1 MRETIKKRVLEEA
14 NIIIN
19 TKGTIR
25 DLTKIMNV
33 SKSTIH
39 YDMQVRLKQLDE
51 DLYHNVL
58 KIFEEHISIRH
69 YLGGLATKKKYK
81 KVI

>member
-1 MRETIKKRVLEEA
+1 MKESIKKRVLEEA

-25 DLTKIMNV
+25 DLTKVMNV

-39 YDMQVRLKQLDE
+39 NDMQERLRQLDE
-51 DLYHNVL
+51 GLYFKVL
-58 KIFEEHISIRH
+58 EVFKEHISIRH
-69 YLGGLATKKKYK
+69 YLGGIATKKKYK